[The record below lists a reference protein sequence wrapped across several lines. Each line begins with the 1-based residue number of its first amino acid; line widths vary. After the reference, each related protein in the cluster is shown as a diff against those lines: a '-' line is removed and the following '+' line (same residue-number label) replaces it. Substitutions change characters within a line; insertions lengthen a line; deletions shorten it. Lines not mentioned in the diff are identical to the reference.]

1 MANPKFPFVDQ
12 VRGEWATAKGYL
24 ADGLEQL
31 NAGLEQLTVTGNVVS
46 TGNGSSNA
54 VYANTAGYANAAG
67 TAGYAVLAGTANNA
81 TNAFGKTEGNL
92 NVNSAVSS
100 NTANN
105 ATNAYGKTEGNLNVN
120 SALTSNNSTYAF
132 GKSEGALNANSANTA
147 NAATFL
153 AGNTVTTNSTALY
166 VGANVVVNA
175 SALFVGNS
183 TVNVALTSSALFVNG
198 NTGSANQVLTSNGSA
213 IAWANGGTG
222 GGASVTVS
230 ANTPASANSGDL
242 WWDSDDGQLRIYYAD
257 GTSNAWVDAA
267 TSAAVAIAPNTALT
281 IASLYTGQLGGGVQA
296 LSTASAQNADVALN
310 ANCTILNVTLTG
322 SDGPWITGLAGG
334 VDGRIVAVHNSHATY
349 TLKFASD
356 SANST
361 AANRIYTPGTELWL
375 GPRRTYIFFY
385 DTAAARWR
393 VLN

>member
-1 MANPKFPFVDQ
+1 MPLTRLVESQ
-12 VRGEWATAKGYL
+12 ATKTGTY
-24 ADGLEQL
+24 
-31 NAGLEQLTVTGNVVS
+31 TVTPTDSIVLA
-46 TGNGSSNA
+46 NGTFTVYLYAASGDIGRVQTIRNIGSGSVTVQANGAELIDGSNTKA
-54 VYANTAGYANAAG
+54 LAAG
-67 TAGYAVLAGTANNA
+67 EAVRLTCDGTRWWTLSTSSLNANNA
-81 TNAFGKTEGNL
+81 TYL
-92 NVNSAVSS
+92 N
-100 NTANN
+100 
-105 ATNAYGKTEGNLNVN
+105 GKTEGNLNVN